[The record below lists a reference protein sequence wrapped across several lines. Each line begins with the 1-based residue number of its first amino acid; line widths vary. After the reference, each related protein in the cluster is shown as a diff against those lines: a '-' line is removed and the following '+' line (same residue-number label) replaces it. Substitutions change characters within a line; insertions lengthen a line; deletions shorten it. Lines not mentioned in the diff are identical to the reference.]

1 VLVES
6 ASPAPAPAL
15 NVPSNPE
22 PAPKETTPIF
32 KKEEPDLPEAAL
44 RQVVRD
50 VAREAMA
57 AALEVVRE
65 RIRAVL
71 DEEIESIRGE
81 IGGGR

>member
-6 ASPAPAPAL
+6 ASPAPAPAPKE
-15 NVPSNPE
+15 PSNPE

-57 AALEVVRE
+57 AALEMVRE
-65 RIRAVL
+65 RLKAAL
-71 DEEIESIRGE
+71 DEEIAAIRRE
-81 IGGGR
+81 IGGSR